1 MTSSNFAMTWTEIRA
16 ADRVFYN
23 VEVMSEIGLYLDL
36 VDVLSFLESGIGN
49 FEEALVGRRMKK
61 EMLAHL
67 MAFLAKRG
75 WGERMP
81 EHGSEIF
88 DNCNKEISN
97 YVKIVSYLGGNAG
110 EELELLNDKLVKA
123 FPVPL
128 RSKVKV
134 KDFSSVS
141 QFEQASRCWG
151 ENWGSVRTRMGE
163 DFTCMSTPAFVLG
176 GIAENAMITLQHW
189 NTGLRGTL
197 EHWGGGNLGD
207 KSCVKG
213 GCLNESI
220 LEGLLSQ
227 IQMGGVAFKKLEISG
242 VHLDSQAS
250 IGKLGALLSK
260 AGELG
265 IGSEGHIDHIR
276 VPNQLSESDWAR
288 LFEIMSSN
296 PHISWGHLET
306 TSANLMQA
314 GEELIG
320 QLWHLLVSSILLVPK
335 DPLYIWRVKGFSK
348 GRSNFLNEWNHLK
361 LVEFLGRKWSSE
373 PLL

>member
-1 MTSSNFAMTWTEIRA
+1 MTSSNLVMTWTEIRA
-16 ADRVFYN
+16 ADRVFDN
-23 VEVMSEIGLYLDL
+23 VEVMTQIGLYLDL

-49 FEEALVGRRMKK
+49 FEEVLVGRRVKK

-81 EHGSEIF
+81 EYGSEMF

-97 YVKIVSYLGGNAG
+97 YVKIVSYLGGNAK
-110 EELELLNDKLVKA
+110 EELELLNDKLVKD

-128 RSKVKV
+128 RSEVKV
-134 KDFSSVS
+134 FSSVS
-141 QFEQASRCWG
+141 KFEQASRCWG

-163 DFTCMSTPAFVLG
+163 DFTCMSTSAFVLG
-176 GIAENAMITLQHW
+176 GLAENAMRTLQHW

-197 EHWGGGNLGD
+197 EHWDEGNLGD
-207 KSCVKG
+207 KSCVVKG

-227 IQMGGVAFKKLEISG
+227 IEMGGVAFKKLEISG
-242 VHLDSQAS
+242 IHLDSQAS
-250 IGKLGALLSK
+250 IGKLEALLSK

-276 VPNQLSESDWAR
+276 VSKELSESDWTR

-296 PHISWGHLET
+296 SHISWGHLET
-306 TSANLMQA
+306 TSENLTQA

-320 QLWHLLVSSILLVPK
+320 QLWHLLVSSILVMPK
-335 DPLYIWRVKGFSK
+335 SPLYTWRVKGFSK
-348 GRSNFLNEWNHLK
+348 GRSKFLSEWNYLK
-361 LVEFLGRKWSSE
+361 LVEFLGKNW
-373 PLL
+373 PHVDWL